1 MDHKTWLW
9 RKKPSEKTILA
20 TDKTDQNEEEK
31 EVHLESLVKNLNETL
46 TSVLRDS
53 NTKDDLVAKHE
64 KRAQDAIAG
73 QKKAEMEAVFLKQE
87 LDEALLQ
94 NVSANETITY
104 LTSALKESI
113 QKIASAREDHEKSLH
128 DAVMSTSREFEK
140 VQKKLEDRF
149 TETTKRLEN
158 LMVENS
164 HLSEALLLKENMI
177 QSLNRLKAQT
187 ETEFETL
194 MARLD
199 KMEKENGF
207 LKYEFRI
214 LEKEL
219 EIRNEELEF
228 NRRSAD
234 ASHKQHLESMKK
246 VSKLEAE
253 CQRLRV
259 LMRKRLPGPAAFAE
273 MRNEVEIHG
282 RKHTETTR
290 RNMNNATGLTIERS
304 SETYGKNSSFLI
316 GRLSIVEEENKILKE
331 LLIKKDDEIHS
342 SRTSFSQTA
351 SKLSHVEAQ
360 LRDLLKD
367 PKHVKKSMYGHSSN
381 RSLSSSFD
389 LAYDDELV
397 HSRSLALISQEE
409 AKSTPDCKMTGV
421 SDMSLMDDFVEME
434 KLAIVAVH
442 SPSGSSQVSSDVSK
456 TFSNRLMSDSREH
469 DLEISGKEL
478 VPVEPL
484 VEISDACWP
493 QDVLKV
499 ILDQKRI
506 SNKSLDELLEEIKVA
521 LSNKIRTSS
530 KDFDQAALLP
540 VSGYITWKTP
550 TSSPLKDCLKKM
562 SDIGILVDERESS
575 RNEPKI
581 VKAQDED
588 LEALLKVAN
597 EKNDKLMLQLAE
609 TEERIGSLQTELG
622 TLKESKSII
631 AEQLEHQKLLNEDLH
646 MQLTVSKLEL
656 DKLYEKLSYLE
667 VELEERSRCC
677 EEFEAT
683 CLELGLQLESVTNKD
698 RTKKD
703 LDPDKKL
710 LQTDSEINAASAKLA
725 ECQETIFNLGKQLK
739 ALSSRKESSE
749 FEKVVSTPNT
759 TESKSKLNQRSSLR
773 DMLDEHSGEP
783 TTLESP
789 KTKEIISTSEKK
801 ISSTIHYKNQDVL
814 ISPKVHFLGGKHE
827 ALTPVRTMAI
837 IPSKKQEGSSLLKK
851 LFLRRKRGTK
861 VKRSLSF
868 RT

>member
-1 MDHKTWLW
+1 
-9 RKKPSEKTILA
+9 
-20 TDKTDQNEEEK
+20 
-31 EVHLESLVKNLNETL
+31 
-46 TSVLRDS
+46 
-53 NTKDDLVAKHE
+53 
-64 KRAQDAIAG
+64 
-73 QKKAEMEAVFLKQE
+73 MEALFLKQE

-104 LTSALKESI
+104 LSSALKESI
-113 QKIASAREDHEKSLH
+113 QKLGSVREDHEKSLH

-140 VQKKLEDRF
+140 VHQKLEDRF

-177 QSLNRLKAQT
+177 QSLDRRKSQT
-187 ETEFETL
+187 EAEFETL

-199 KMEKENGF
+199 KMEKENAF
-207 LKYEFRI
+207 LKYEFRV

-253 CQRLRV
+253 CQKLRV
-259 LMRKRLPGPAAFAE
+259 LMRKRLPGPAALAE
-273 MRNEVEIHG
+273 MRSEVETRG
-282 RKHTETTR
+282 RKHTENMR
-290 RNMNNATGLTIERS
+290 KNMNSATGFTAENS
-304 SETYGKNSSFLI
+304 SEIYGKNSSFLI
-316 GRLSIVEEENKILKE
+316 GRLSIIEEENKILKE

-367 PKHVKKSMYGHSSN
+367 PKLVNRATCGHSSN
-381 RSLSSSFD
+381 RSVSSSFD

-397 HSRSLALISQEE
+397 HSRSLAIISQED
-409 AKSTPDCKMTGV
+409 AKSKAECKMIGV

-442 SPSGSSQVSSDVSK
+442 SPSGSSQFSSDASK
-456 TFSNRLMSDSREH
+456 TFENRLMSDSREH
-469 DLEISGKEL
+469 DLEIRGKEL

-484 VEISDACWP
+484 IESSDVCWP

-499 ILDQKRI
+499 ILSQKQI

-530 KDFDQAALLP
+530 KDSEQAALLP

-562 SDIGILVDERESS
+562 SDIGILVDEHECS
-575 RNEPKI
+575 RNDTKT

-588 LEALLKVAN
+588 LEALLKIAN
-597 EKNDKLMLQLAE
+597 EKNDNLMLQLAE
-609 TEERIGSLQTELG
+609 TEERIGSLQTELR
-622 TLKESKSII
+622 TIKESKSII
-631 AEQLEHQKLLNEDLH
+631 EEQVEHQKLINEDLH

-656 DKLYEKLSYLE
+656 NKLYEKLSYLE

-683 CLELGLQLESVTNKD
+683 CLELGLQLE
-698 RTKKD
+698 R
-703 LDPDKKL
+703 
-710 LQTDSEINAASAKLA
+710 
-725 ECQETIFNLGKQLK
+725 
-739 ALSSRKESSE
+739 
-749 FEKVVSTPNT
+749 
-759 TESKSKLNQRSSLR
+759 
-773 DMLDEHSGEP
+773 
-783 TTLESP
+783 
-789 KTKEIISTSEKK
+789 
-801 ISSTIHYKNQDVL
+801 
-814 ISPKVHFLGGKHE
+814 
-827 ALTPVRTMAI
+827 
-837 IPSKKQEGSSLLKK
+837 
-851 LFLRRKRGTK
+851 
-861 VKRSLSF
+861 
-868 RT
+868 

>member
-9 RKKPSEKTILA
+9 KKKSSEKTIVA
-20 TDKTDQNEEEK
+20 TDKTDQNEVEK

-46 TSVLRDS
+46 TSVLRDC
-53 NTKDDLVAKHE
+53 NAKDDLVANHE
-64 KRAQDAIAG
+64 KRAQDAISG

-104 LTSALKESI
+104 LSSALKESI
-113 QKIASAREDHEKSLH
+113 QKLGSAREDHEKSLH

-140 VQKKLEDRF
+140 LHKKLEDRF
-149 TETTKRLEN
+149 TETSKRLEN

-164 HLSEALLLKENMI
+164 HLSEALLLKENMV
-177 QSLNRLKAQT
+177 QSLNRRKSQT
-187 ETEFETL
+187 EAEFETL

-199 KMEKENGF
+199 KMEKENAF
-207 LKYEFRI
+207 LKYEFRV

-273 MRNEVEIHG
+273 MRSEVETHG
-282 RKHTETTR
+282 RKHTETMR
-290 RNMNNATGLTIERS
+290 KNMNSATGFTVEKS
-304 SETYGKNSSFLI
+304 SESYGKNSSFLI
-316 GRLSIVEEENKILKE
+316 GRLSIIEEENKILKE

-351 SKLSHVEAQ
+351 TKLSHVEAQ

-367 PKHVKKSMYGHSSN
+367 PKLVNMAKYGHSSN
-381 RSLSSSFD
+381 RSVSSSFD
-389 LAYDDELV
+389 LAYEDELV
-397 HSRSLALISQEE
+397 HSRSLAIISQEE
-409 AKSTPDCKMTGV
+409 AKSTAESKMIGV

-442 SPSGSSQVSSDVSK
+442 SPSGSSQLSSDASK

-469 DLEISGKEL
+469 DLEIRGKEL

-484 VEISDACWP
+484 VESSDVCWP

-499 ILDQKRI
+499 ILSQKQI

-521 LSNKIRTSS
+521 LSNKIHKSS
-530 KDFDQAALLP
+530 KDSEQAALLP

-562 SDIGILVDERESS
+562 SDIGILVDERECS
-575 RNEPKI
+575 RNDTKT
-581 VKAQDED
+581 VKAQDDD

-597 EKNDKLMLQLAE
+597 DKNDNLMLQLAE
-609 TEERIGSLQTELG
+609 TEERIGSLQTELR
-622 TLKESKSII
+622 TIKESKSII
-631 AEQLEHQKLLNEDLH
+631 EEQVEHQKLINEDLH

-656 DKLYEKLSYLE
+656 NKLYEKLSYLE

-683 CLELGLQLESVTNKD
+683 CLELGLQLESVTSKD
-698 RTKKD
+698 LTKKNTNQD
-703 LDPDKKL
+703 RKL
-710 LQTDSEINAASAKLA
+710 LQTDWEINAASAKLA

-739 ALSSRKESSE
+739 VLSSRKEASD
-749 FEKVVSTPNT
+749 FDKGVYTPSTN
-759 TESKSKLNQRSSLR
+759 ESKSKLNQRSSLR
-773 DMLDEHSGEP
+773 EMLDEHSGEP
-783 TTLESP
+783 INLESP
-789 KTKEIISTSEKK
+789 KTKEIISSSEKK
-801 ISSTIHYKNQDVL
+801 ISSTIQYKNHNDL
-814 ISPKVHFLGGKHE
+814 ISPKDHFLGGKHE
-827 ALTPVRTMAI
+827 AITPVGTMAI
-837 IPSKKQEGSSLLKK
+837 IPSRKQEGSSLLKK
-851 LFLRRKRGTK
+851 LFLRRKRGTR